1 MLLTKIAQELTDTL
15 NSSPEKWCSESG
27 VKARLTLDWATCLKA
42 DILQV
47 LIVPDFVQ
55 FNLEQSQGRREW
67 QQLNTIK
74 YISVIVGRKF
84 KMLPTSNDVA
94 PWEECKSL
102 VDTRERVVQ
111 FALANPVYGYKVTEI
126 EEQPIDEM
134 ELNNRNFVAVSA
146 LGYGV
151 EQCGSGPDL
160 LSS

>member
-1 MLLTKIAQELTDTL
+1 MLLTQLAQELTDNL
-15 NSSPEKWCSESG
+15 NSSPEKWCEESG
-27 VKARLTLDWATCLKA
+27 VTARLTLDWATCLNS
-42 DILQV
+42 DVLQV

-55 FNLEQSQGRREW
+55 FNLEQSQGRRGW
-67 QQLNTIK
+67 HQLNTTK

-84 KMLPTSNDVA
+84 QLRPTSNDVA
-94 PWEECKSL
+94 PWVECKSL
-102 VDTRERVVQ
+102 VDTRERIVQ
-111 FALANPVYGYKVTEI
+111 FALANPVSGYKVTEI